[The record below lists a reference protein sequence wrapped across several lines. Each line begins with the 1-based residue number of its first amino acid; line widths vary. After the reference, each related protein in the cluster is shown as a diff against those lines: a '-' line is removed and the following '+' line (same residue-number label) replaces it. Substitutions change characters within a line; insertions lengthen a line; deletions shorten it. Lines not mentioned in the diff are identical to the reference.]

1 MVDCTFCGNAIMR
14 GTGTIYVQKSGKI
27 LYFDKSKCEK
37 NMLQLGRKSRNLKW
51 TEHYVKAANK
61 EEIK

>member
-1 MVDCTFCGNAIMR
+1 MPNCTFCGNVIMK

-37 NMLQLGRKSRNLKW
+37 NMLHLGRKSRNLKW
-51 TEHYVKAANK
+51 TEHYIKAAKK
-61 EEIK
+61 EDVK